1 MVTEEGLE
9 WISIGNPKNVRH
21 AQRKSNMTKRLKHG
35 QRRRK
40 TSRKGREEIWGR
52 KGYSR
57 HVKLL

>member
-1 MVTEEGLE
+1 ME